1 MFTLGMATYD
11 DFEGLFFSIQSARMF
26 HPEITEIIILDNNPT
41 SIHGKF
47 NKDLTNWQSPGVTLR
62 YIEYTEKKSTSN
74 RSKIFDFATNE
85 HVIIADSHVLF
96 FPNSIKALKDF
107 YLNDHKPYDFIQGPM
122 MYDDLK
128 SYATHLDPIWRSNFY
143 GVWATKESKDKYFEI
158 PSMGLGTFSCKKSEW
173 LGFNNLFKGFG
184 GEEGYIHEKYRKKG
198 GRCLCL
204 NEFKWMHR
212 FNRPNGVPFP
222 NILEDRCFNYFIA
235 RFELEQDYSDVVKH
249 FSEGNLNKKIVQA
262 VFNDAYKAFYKKDPD
277 KLIFTAEEL
286 K

>member
-1 MFTLGMATYD
+1 
-11 DFEGLFFSIQSARMF
+11 
-26 HPEITEIIILDNNPT
+26 
-41 SIHGKF
+41 
-47 NKDLTNWQSPGVTLR
+47 
-62 YIEYTEKKSTSN
+62 
-74 RSKIFDFATNE
+74 
-85 HVIIADSHVLF
+85 
-96 FPNSIKALKDF
+96 
-107 YLNDHKPYDFIQGPM
+107 M

-204 NEFKWMHR
+204 NEFRWMHR

-235 RFELEQDYSDVVKH
+235 RFELEQDYSDVAKH

>member
-11 DFEGLFFSIQSARMF
+11 DYEGLYFSIQSARIF
-26 HPEITEIIILDNNPT
+26 HPEITEIIILDNNPST
-41 SIHGKF
+41 IHGKF
-47 NKDLTNWQSPGVTLR
+47 NKDLSNWQSPGVTLR

-143 GVWATKESKDKYFEI
+143 GVWATKESKEKYFEI
-158 PSMGLGTFSCKKSEW
+158 PSMGLGIFSCKKSEW
-173 LGFNNLFKGFG
+173 LGFNPLFKGFG
-184 GEEGYIHEKYRKKG
+184 GEEGYIHEKYKKKG

-204 NEFKWMHR
+204 NEFKWIHR

-222 NILEDRCFNYFIA
+222 NVLEDRCFNYFIG
-235 RFELEQDYSDVVKH
+235 RFELEQDYNDVAKH
-249 FSEGNLNKKIVQA
+249 FSEQNLSKKIVQN
-262 VFNDAYKAFYKKDPD
+262 VFNDAYKAFYKKDAD
-277 KLIFTAEEL
+277 KLIFTEEEL